1 MPNAL
6 RSATPHPREYHVK
19 KFTFALALIAITSL
33 STSAFA
39 QTNED
44 WLDKNMGFGIGASSG
59 VVQNG
64 TTGLSIRFFPV
75 EVFGLELVLGGGTD
89 RQTVT
94 VPASQDQPFESKSF
108 ERTSHFD
115 VSFFGDFRFL
125 RSNRSAL
132 SGYLGLG
139 ISNIGA
145 AQSFPV
151 AGAQGQ
157 TVTGSD
163 SVTDFAVE
171 LGLRGEVFLYK
182 FFSVHGRVGI
192 NLNPYSNNEA
202 PTVTDPQNPVAPNL
216 LEPENGGMDVRIFDT
231 SNLLGQFGFTCW
243 FN

>member
-1 MPNAL
+1 M
-6 RSATPHPREYHVK
+6 K

-33 STSAFA
+33 STAASA
-39 QTNED
+39 QNTLTED
-44 WLDKNMGFGIGASSG
+44 WLDKEMGFGIGAGHG
-59 VVQNG
+59 VVMNG
-64 TTGLSIRFFPV
+64 TTGLSLRFFPV

-94 VPASQDQPFESKSF
+94 VPPSQGQPFESKSF

-115 VSFFGDFRFL
+115 VSLFSDFRFL

-139 ISNIGA
+139 ISSIGA

-171 LGLRGEVFLYK
+171 LGLRGEIFLYK

-192 NLNPYSNNEA
+192 NLNPYTDNEN
-202 PTVTDPQNPVAPNL
+202 PVVTDPQAPVAPNPL
-216 LEPENGGMDVRIFDT
+216 APSNGGMDIHIFDAG
-231 SNLLGQFGFTCW
+231 NLFGQFGFTLW

>member
-1 MPNAL
+1 MECGSL
-6 RSATPHPREYHVK
+6 TLREYHVK

-39 QTNED
+39 QANED
-44 WLDKNMGFGIGASSG
+44 WLEKDMGFGIGAGSG
-59 VVQNG
+59 VVMNDQNR
-64 TTGLSIRFFPV
+64 GLSIRFFPV

-94 VPASQDQPFESKSF
+94 VPASQAQPFESKSF
-108 ERTSHFD
+108 TRASHFD
-115 VSFFGDFRFL
+115 VSLFSDFRFL
-125 RSNRSAL
+125 RSNRSAM
-132 SGYLGLG
+132 SAYLGLG
-139 ISNIGA
+139 ISSVGA
-145 AQSFPV
+145 AASFPV
-151 AGAQGQ
+151 ASAQGQ

-192 NLNPYSNNEA
+192 NMNPHTNNEE
-202 PTVTDPQNPVAPNL
+202 PVVTDPQTGVTGTTG
-216 LEPENGGMDVRIFDT
+216 LEPQTGGMDIRIFDT
-231 SNLLGQFGFTCW
+231 GNLLGQFGFTCW